1 MRKGNKR
8 LTFADREKI
17 EKMLKTG
24 ARVTEIAEA
33 VGVHRATIYNEMK
46 RGGEPGNKRLTF
58 ADREKIEK
66 MLKTGARVTE
76 IAEAVGVHRATIY
89 NEMKRGGE
97 PYRAEVAQRTI

>member
-33 VGVHRATIYNEMK
+33 VGVHRATIY
-46 RGGEPGNKRLTF
+46 R
-58 ADREKIEK
+58 
-66 MLKTGARVTE
+66 
-76 IAEAVGVHRATIY
+76 
-89 NEMKRGGE
+89 
-97 PYRAEVAQRTI
+97 

>member
-1 MRKGNKR
+1 MLHLIYKLNRESVTREIKKLLLHSFFIAKKTERKVENMRK
-8 LTFADREKI
+8 
-17 EKMLKTG
+17 
-24 ARVTEIAEA
+24 
-33 VGVHRATIYNEMK
+33 
-46 RGGEPGNKRLTF
+46 GNKRLTF

>member
-1 MRKGNKR
+1 MENMRK
-8 LTFADREKI
+8 
-17 EKMLKTG
+17 
-24 ARVTEIAEA
+24 
-33 VGVHRATIYNEMK
+33 
-46 RGGEPGNKRLTF
+46 GNKRLTF